1 MFGLGLPN
9 TVQFHRGG
17 ANQQVLIK
25 SFPVKMSL
33 ASAYYFEGIRV
44 YYAIL
49 LLTFEANQLGY
60 VRVSLD
66 IGQLSIYRDSK
77 FNRSKFFFSE
87 IEKSDMVA
95 IKKL

>member
-1 MFGLGLPN
+1 
-9 TVQFHRGG
+9 
-17 ANQQVLIK
+17 
-25 SFPVKMSL
+25 MSL

-60 VRVSLD
+60 VRISLNV
-66 IGQLSIYRDSK
+66 GQLSIYRYIK
-77 FNRSKFFFSE
+77 FNRSEFFLSE

>member
-1 MFGLGLPN
+1 
-9 TVQFHRGG
+9 
-17 ANQQVLIK
+17 
-25 SFPVKMSL
+25 MSL

-49 LLTFEANQLGY
+49 LLAFEANQLGY
-60 VRVSLD
+60 VRISLNV
-66 IGQLSIYRDSK
+66 GQLNIYRYIK
-77 FNRSKFFFSE
+77 FNRSEFFLSE

>member
-1 MFGLGLPN
+1 
-9 TVQFHRGG
+9 
-17 ANQQVLIK
+17 
-25 SFPVKMSL
+25 MSL

-77 FNRSKFFFSE
+77 FNRSKFFLSE